1 MNATQ
6 LARITDGSSELI
18 GKSSLLY
25 FAGNDM
31 HPASIASHREDME
44 RAFQKVAAA
53 LGFTVSKVEEEAPTV
68 ARYFHSIAAE

>member
-31 HPASIASHREDME
+31 HPASVASHLEAME
-44 RAFQKVAAA
+44 RALQKVAAA
-53 LGFTVSKVEEEAPTV
+53 LGFSVTKIENEAPTV